1 MRALADGS
9 YRIVPGEHYGTPKEV
24 WGFRSAPVRGEP
36 EAAARAFLR
45 AHEALLG
52 LRGVRAGLARAA
64 LLTSLGAEH
73 VVLQQRHDGARVHRA
88 YVTVHR
94 GCKDRRIYLVK
105 NRAVPRD
112 LLPPPESPR
121 KTEQQALRLAR
132 LYVEATPSQTTL
144 LQVER
149 MWYPADA
156 GLRLAWRLRLAVER
170 RSPQGAALHE
180 EWLVYVDARTGEI
193 LSAYDNLSEARA
205 RARVFDPNPV
215 IALGGDERLLPRAGR
230 RPPVPAEAYREV
242 LLRDLAGTGFLDGK
256 RVTAR
261 ASGAERVRSE
271 TGDFLFAARSHGFEE
286 VMAYFH
292 VDRAIGYLE
301 SLGFS
306 GRRAIFRAPL
316 VVNARATRADS
327 SWYSPGRK
335 ELNFGLGGGVNDAED
350 AETILHEFGHAVQ
363 DAICPDFGQS
373 EQAAAMGEGFGDYFA
388 LSFFEQRPA
397 RYRDCVMTWDGLTW
411 EDRGVRCVRRHGR
424 DRTLESFDPGAGEHE
439 NGRLWAETLLAIKD
453 ELGRRTADT
462 LIVESH
468 FQQDGFTNFARGAR
482 AILDADQNLH
492 AGRHRAALRAVFAW
506 RGIGPV

>member
-1 MRALADGS
+1 MRALEDGS
-9 YRIVPGEHYGTPKEV
+9 YRVVPGENYGTPKEL
-24 WGFRSAPVRGEP
+24 WGFRSAPVGGAP

-52 LRGVRAGLARAA
+52 LQGVRAGLVRSAVLA
-64 LLTSLGAEH
+64 SLGAQH
-73 VVLQQRHDGARVHRA
+73 VILQQRHAGARVHRA

-94 GCKDRRIYLVK
+94 GQKDRRIYLVK

-112 LLPPPESPR
+112 RLPPPEEPR
-121 KTEQQALRLAR
+121 RTEEQALRIAR
-132 LYVEATPSQTTL
+132 RYVEARPSQTTL
-144 LQVER
+144 LQSEL
-149 MWYPADA
+149 MWYPTDA
-156 GLRLAWRLRLAVER
+156 GLRLAWRLRLGVER
-170 RSPQGAALHE
+170 TSPKGAALHE
-180 EWLVYVDARTGEI
+180 EWLVYVDARSGEV

-205 RARVFDPNPV
+205 RGRVFDPNPV
-215 IALGGDERLLPRAGR
+215 IALGGDDRLLPVAGR
-230 RPPVPAEAYREV
+230 RPAVPPEAYREV
-242 LLRDLAGTGFLDGK
+242 LLRDLEGTGFLDGK
-256 RVTAR
+256 RVSTR
-261 ASGAERVRSE
+261 ASGAERLRSE
-271 TGDFLFAARSHGFEE
+271 TGDFVLEARARGFEE

-301 SLGFS
+301 ELGFR
-306 GRRAIFRAPL
+306 GQRAIFRAPL
-316 VVNARATRADS
+316 SVNARATHADS

-350 AETILHEFGHAVQ
+350 AETILHEFGHALQ

-373 EQAAAMGEGFGDYFA
+373 AQAAAMGEGFGDYFA
-388 LSFFEQRPA
+388 LSFFEERPA

-424 DRTLESFDPGAGEHE
+424 DRTLESFDPAEGEHE
-439 NGRLWAETLLAIKD
+439 NGRLWAETLLAVKD
-453 ELGRRTADT
+453 ELGRRAADT

-482 AILDADQNLH
+482 AIVDADANLH
-492 AGRHRAALRAVFAW
+492 AGRHRAALRAIFAW